1 MHTIGSRLK
10 AWRSA
15 LNLKQEEAAARVG
28 LPKSTYQNYER
39 DERSPAADSLEV
51 LVRAG
56 INANWL
62 LTGEGPMML
71 ADLQQRPPAMASQI
85 NEPALAALLEGAIGL
100 VREGMTAE
108 RACRL
113 AVRTYAQAL
122 AEGEITPTG
131 IGHGTAGK
139 AA

>member
-28 LPKSTYQNYER
+28 LSKSTYQNYER

-71 ADLQQRPPAMASQI
+71 ADLQPPLVVASQI

-131 IGHGTAGK
+131 IGSGSAGK